1 MPSLQGSPRRKS
13 YLTGHESGT
22 DFCSMF
28 FLIQK
33 SRAPLRQAS
42 ASSEGRLTPGEPAG
56 PHSAPVPIGRGVV
69 CSRQLWFGAL
79 RSLPSP
85 HQLQH
90 FR

>member
-33 SRAPLRQAS
+33 KQS
-42 ASSEGRLTPGEPAG
+42 AAETGL
-56 PHSAPVPIGRGVV
+56 
-69 CSRQLWFGAL
+69 
-79 RSLPSP
+79 SL
-85 HQLQH
+85 Q
-90 FR
+90 